1 MLTSSSSSFRYV
13 LLCGKA
19 GQVTKEILNGMVKEK
34 QKGSHWSLV
43 NKSLEKYFCTIQS
56 LYGYHKAN
64 YL

>member
-34 QKGSHWSLV
+34 QKGSHW
-43 NKSLEKYFCTIQS
+43 
-56 LYGYHKAN
+56 
-64 YL
+64 